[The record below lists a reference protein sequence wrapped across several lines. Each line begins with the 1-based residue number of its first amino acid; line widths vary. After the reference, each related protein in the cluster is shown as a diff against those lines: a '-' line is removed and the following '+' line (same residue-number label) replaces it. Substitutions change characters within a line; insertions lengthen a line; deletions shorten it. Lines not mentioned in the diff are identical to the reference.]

1 MKLRNAMLAL
11 AAAATIAGCR
21 SPKPE
26 FFALGP
32 SAETSIASQPSLGL
46 AVGPLEFPRYL
57 DRPEIV
63 RRDGAN
69 RLVVADAHRWGG
81 SLRTDVLRTIADD
94 LGRLLGTNRI
104 AVYPTEPRFD
114 AQYRV
119 LIDLR
124 QFEAVGGDRVA
135 LRAVWTL
142 VRLADGRA
150 VAVDDSSIEQ
160 PIASD
165 AVADAVAAQNA
176 ALGALSK
183 AIAER
188 IVALPAGAGA
198 K

>member
-1 MKLRNAMLAL
+1 MKLRNALLAV

-32 SAETSIASQPSLGL
+32 SAEAAIASRPSLGL

-94 LGRLLGTNRI
+94 LARLLGTNRI

-119 LIDLR
+119 LVDLR
-124 QFEAVGGDRVA
+124 QFEAVAGDRVA

-142 VRLADGRA
+142 IRLADGRA
-150 VAVDDSSIEQ
+150 VAVSDASIDQ
-160 PIASD
+160 PIAS
-165 AVADAVAAQNA
+165 ASIADAVAAQNA

-183 AIAER
+183 AIAAG
-188 IVALPAGAGA
+188 IVSLPANAGA